1 MGKQILHQ
9 SLQQKLSPQQIQLM
23 KLIELSTLEIEQKV
37 KEEIET
43 NPALDDEKIIS
54 ENEFNDDS
62 CVVIVFPDHGSRY
75 LSKIYSDEWMNN
87 QGFYDSSFYQPK
99 KNTINYI

>member
-1 MGKQILHQ
+1 MWVDETRPRNQGANLTSFELNEGLFVGYTSGAAFQAAKILND
-9 SLQQKLSPQQIQLM
+9 K
-23 KLIELSTLEIEQKV
+23 
-37 KEEIET
+37 
-43 NPALDDEKIIS
+43 
-54 ENEFNDDS
+54 NEFDDSS

-99 KNTINYI
+99 KNSINYI